1 MKPEDL
7 EKAPKI
13 FVENIRL
20 GYSPEYFV
28 VGLSSGTR
36 ASIFSLTPQHAKRL
50 QQYLAHEIAAF
61 EKEHGVVKAE
71 WNPKIVSPIQKL
83 NPPSDLS

>member
-7 EKAPKI
+7 EKAPKV

-28 VGLSSGTR
+28 IGLSSGTQ

-50 QQYLAHEIAAF
+50 QQYLAHEITAF
-61 EKEHGVVKAE
+61 EKEHGIIKAA